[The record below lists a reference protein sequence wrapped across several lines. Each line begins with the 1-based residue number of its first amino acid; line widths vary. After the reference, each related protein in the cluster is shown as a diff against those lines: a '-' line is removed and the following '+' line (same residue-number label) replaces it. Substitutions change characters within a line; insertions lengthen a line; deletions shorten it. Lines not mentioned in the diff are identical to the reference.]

1 VFHFS
6 PNDVEIL
13 VLRPDNPT
21 QHIRYKANSIGTG
34 HAPTSPDHLRAD
46 AASVSDAGA
55 VLITGPGNTKT
66 ELVEYIR
73 LYDPKLVKVVA
84 GVETVD
90 HPSGALA
97 CLQGI
102 RLALPLAD
110 VAEGY
115 RAVEERPRN

>member
-1 VFHFS
+1 M
-6 PNDVEIL
+6 
-13 VLRPDNPT
+13 
-21 QHIRYKANSIGTG
+21 Y
-34 HAPTSPDHLRAD
+34 
-46 AASVSDAGA
+46 
-55 VLITGPGNTKT
+55 
-66 ELVEYIR
+66 R